1 MFAPIA
7 PTRPVTERADNP
19 ARPRWRLG
27 GLLMALVI
35 ANALCLA
42 WSRPA
47 AAASIPVDGTTCT
60 LINAI
65 TAANS
70 DTATGGCPAGS
81 GADTLVLV
89 AASTHT
95 LTASNNT
102 GPDNIANGLPQITS
116 NITIAGNNATIIRP
130 IVTTTGFRLFYV
142 SSIGILTL
150 NDLTLQGGS
159 IQGRGAGI
167 ANVGGSV
174 TVNRVKLISN
184 ASKLTS
190 GSGGGGGIYS
200 SSGSVTLTS
209 SMVQGSLGGAINL
222 AGGELTLNSSTVFSN
237 IDTGEGTCGGIFIAG
252 TLVTLNNST
261 VSGNVSSTTA
271 ASNNK
276 GGGITVTN
284 NGALTVN
291 DSTIT
296 NNSSLYSGGGI
307 RLGDATSTLTLV
319 RSLIAGN
326 TATSGNH
333 ELFSNGGTVTSNNYN
348 LFGHSG
354 RTTAQALGSF
364 TPGGTDLTAT
374 SDGTTPTLSSALLN
388 PTAANNGGTT
398 LNHALVTGSPAIDAA
413 GATGPAIDQRGIS
426 RPQGSAFDI
435 GAFELEQSSPPT
447 ATPTA
452 TATETPVDTPTPTAT
467 ATPTNTATAMPTATA
482 TNTATSTPQPATIT
496 IILDAQPNQPTNLG
510 FTGNLG
516 AFLLDDPDNDDGD
529 GYTNSRTFSVNPGVY
544 TVQRN
549 NPSNW
554 VTSAI
559 ACTPTNKATINL
571 LQRHATITVAPGDNV
586 TCTFTV
592 TQQVRITARVFN
604 DLVRRNTNLGKRNA
618 GDPWLPGWTITLF
631 TNPATPIVSNITQ
644 STTVAGLY
652 EVHFRYLSS
661 GSYTTCVTL
670 PNSAPNSTW
679 LPTTPTTIDPAYGNP
694 CKTVVLQP
702 GQWATVL
709 FGAYQT
715 TIAASEAVTA
725 ENEVITDEES
735 IIVLPYD
742 PADEESVTDE
752 AGQLRLF
759 LPLISR

>member
-447 ATPTA
+447 
-452 TATETPVDTPTPTAT
+452 
-467 ATPTNTATAMPTATA
+467 
-482 TNTATSTPQPATIT
+482 
-496 IILDAQPNQPTNLG
+496 G
-510 FTGNLG
+510 
-516 AFLLDDPDNDDGD
+516 
-529 GYTNSRTFSVNPGVY
+529 
-544 TVQRN
+544 
-549 NPSNW
+549 
-554 VTSAI
+554 
-559 ACTPTNKATINL
+559 
-571 LQRHATITVAPGDNV
+571 
-586 TCTFTV
+586 
-592 TQQVRITARVFN
+592 
-604 DLVRRNTNLGKRNA
+604 
-618 GDPWLPGWTITLF
+618 
-631 TNPATPIVSNITQ
+631 
-644 STTVAGLY
+644 
-652 EVHFRYLSS
+652 
-661 GSYTTCVTL
+661 
-670 PNSAPNSTW
+670 
-679 LPTTPTTIDPAYGNP
+679 
-694 CKTVVLQP
+694 
-702 GQWATVL
+702 
-709 FGAYQT
+709 
-715 TIAASEAVTA
+715 
-725 ENEVITDEES
+725 
-735 IIVLPYD
+735 
-742 PADEESVTDE
+742 
-752 AGQLRLF
+752 
-759 LPLISR
+759 